1 MREKIDCFLPCT
13 DLASVEKTLLQL
25 RHSKTTQHI
34 SLIVTE
40 EFARNNDIPDYCD
53 TIVSDTP
60 FSSQVIREIAARASA
75 EYVLLYTKTSPLDL
89 SLYALER
96 FIQCATEADAGLVYS
111 DYYSMR
117 GGVKTKAP
125 VIDYQEGSL
134 RDNFNFGP
142 LMIFDAQLVRE
153 YGEKNENTCYRYSA
167 LYDLRLF
174 VSRSARIFHL
184 CEYLYTDVETDLRES
199 GVKQFD
205 YVNPSNQE
213 VQKEMETVV
222 TAHLDKVGA
231 LIEQDTLQ
239 EPDFNEQL
247 FACEASV
254 IIPVRNRAKTI
265 ADAVKSALSQKAP
278 FDYNVI
284 VVDNHSDDGT
294 TEILDAIKDERLVH
308 IIPGRDDL
316 GIGGC
321 WNLAVNDDRCG
332 RFAVQLDSDDL
343 YSSTSTLRTIVSA
356 FYKQKAAMVIG
367 AYRMCDFHLNTLAPG
382 LIAHTE
388 WTDENGR
395 NNALRINGF
404 GAPRAFFTPIA
415 RQIKFPNTSYGED
428 YAMALAFSRS
438 YRVGRIFDE
447 LYLCR
452 RWEGNSDA
460 SLSVEK
466 DNANNF
472 YKDSI
477 RTMEL
482 NARKQLNAGRKEF
495 LYSSSL
501 QRFFNRQMEKW
512 DEARQNFRNLQDV
525 STREISMGDNTFKLQ
540 YNPLRIVS
548 SGAKVDKASIAA
560 RKCFLCKANRPEN
573 QISNMIDSKYEM
585 LVNPFPI
592 LPRHFTIPALKHQ
605 PQSIYKNYNEI
616 HRILDKYED
625 LFVFY
630 NGPQCGASAPDHLHF
645 QAGTADVIPIRNG
658 WQRFSR
664 SLDVIY
670 QLAEGEDIS
679 ILNEYPVK
687 AFVIRSKS
695 ESADVAMFRT
705 LYEHMPVCECAKEPM
720 MNIVAWR
727 EGGTTITIVFARK
740 KHRPDVYFKE
750 GDERRLISPGAVD
763 MSGLVITPRKCD
775 FDCLT
780 SDEIESIF
788 KEVSLSDDEIED
800 IADKIK
806 EHGIPAADKYNAGIG
821 KEPEVSVGIVS
832 GEKISFSL
840 NEPYIAKGE
849 KITGAQEV
857 EFSEGAI
864 LWNGNSYREL
874 TFTPCGDGSSFSLHD
889 VTIGKEFHWERK
901 ETQVFRGVLKLVVEA
916 DKICAINKLPVE
928 QYLKSVISS
937 EMNSASSPEFLKAH
951 AVISRSWL
959 LAQMQRRRCQQNGSN
974 GFFSFV
980 KTENMF
986 IKWYDRDDHT
996 IFDVCA
1002 DDHCQRYQGI
1012 TRMENS
1018 HVADAVDDTR
1028 GQILMYDGDICDA
1041 RFSKCCGGITEE
1053 FGYCWEDKDVPYLKS
1068 MRDDEQAEAVD
1079 LMSEDEFDRWI
1090 RTSPDAFCNTKDE
1103 KILSQVLNDY
1113 DQETTDFY
1121 RWHVDYTQEEISRL
1135 LSDNLNIDFGDIMEL
1150 KPIERGKSGRISK
1163 LTIVGSK
1170 RTFTI
1175 GKELEIR
1182 RALSTTHLYSS
1193 AFVVDVEDVSN
1204 GVPGK
1209 FKLTGAGWGHGVGL
1223 CQIGAAV
1230 MGEKG
1235 YKYDDILLHYY
1246 NEAEIKKIY

>member
-1 MREKIDCFLPCT
+1 MREKIDCFLPCM
-13 DLASVEKTLLQL
+13 DLKSIDKTLTQL
-25 RHSKTTQHI
+25 KDSKTIQHI
-34 SLIVTE
+34 SLIVTS
-40 EFARNNDIPDYCD
+40 EFADNNDIPDYCD
-53 TIVSDTP
+53 VIVTDNLYSP
-60 FSSQVIREIAARASA
+60 EVLREIDSRTDA
-75 EYVLLYTKTSPLDL
+75 EYVMLYKKTSPLDL
-89 SLYALER
+89 SLFALER
-96 FIQCATEADAGLVYS
+96 FLQCATETNAGMVYS
-111 DYYSMR
+111 DYYSLR
-117 GGVKTKAP
+117 DGVKVKNP

-142 LMIFDAQLVRE
+142 LVLFDSQLLHE
-153 YGEKNENTCYRYSA
+153 YVEQNEAANYCYSYSA
-167 LYDLRLF
+167 YYSLRLF
-174 VSRSARIFHL
+174 ISRNGRIFHIG
-184 CEYLYTDVETDLRES
+184 EYLYTDIETDLRSS
-199 GVKQFD
+199 GERQFD
-205 YVNPSNQE
+205 YVNPQNQE
-213 VQKEMETVV
+213 VQKEMERVV
-222 TAHLDKVGA
+222 TAHLAKVGA
-231 LIEQDTLQ
+231 LIDMDTLQ
-239 EPDFNEQL
+239 TPDFNEQN

-254 IIPVRNRAKTI
+254 IIPVRNRAKTV
-265 ADAVKSALSQKAP
+265 ADAVNSALQQKTP
-278 FDYNVI
+278 FDFNVI
-284 VVDNHSDDGT
+284 VVDNHSTDGT
-294 TEILDAIKDERLVH
+294 TEILDAIKDERLIH
-308 IIPGRDDL
+308 IIPERDDL

-343 YSSTSTLRTIVSA
+343 YSSPATLRTIVAA

-367 AYRMCDFHLNTLAPG
+367 AYRMCDFKLNTLPPG

-388 WTDENGR
+388 WTEENGR

-428 YAMALAFSRS
+428 YALALAFSRS
-438 YRVGRIFDE
+438 YRVGRIYDE

-460 SLSVEK
+460 SLSIEK
-466 DNANNF
+466 ENANNF

-482 NARKQLNAGRKEF
+482 NARKQLNAGRKE
-495 LYSSSL
+495 LMYNSSL

-525 STREISMGDNTFKLQ
+525 STRDVSMGDNTFKLQ

-560 RKCFLCKANRPEN
+560 RKCFLCKDNRPEN
-573 QISNMIDSKYEM
+573 QISKMMGDKYEM

-592 LPRHFTIPALKHQ
+592 LPKHFTIPALRHQ
-605 PQSIYKNYNEI
+605 PQSIYKNYSEI

-645 QAGTADVIPIRNG
+645 QAGTADVIPIRKA
-658 WQRFSR
+658 WPRICR
-664 SLDVIY
+664 SIDVIY
-670 QLAEGEDIS
+670 QLADGEDIS
-679 ILNEYPVK
+679 VINDYPVK
-687 AFVIRSKS
+687 AFVIRSLS
-695 ESADVAMFRT
+695 ENTDRVMFRT
-705 LYEHMPVCECAKEPM
+705 LYKHLPVNEGAPEPM

-727 EGGTTITIVFARK
+727 EGKTTVTIVFARK

-750 GDERRLISPGAVD
+750 GDERMLISPGAVD

-775 FDCLT
+775 FERLDSAQL
-780 SDEIESIF
+780 ESIF
-788 KEVSLSDDEIED
+788 KEVSLSDEEID
-800 IADKIK
+800 AIANKIK
-806 EHGIPAADKYNAGIG
+806 EHGIRVEDKYKEGIG
-821 KEPEVSVGIVS
+821 KEPDVSVGIVS

-840 NEPYIAKGE
+840 NTPYTAKGE
-849 KITGAQEV
+849 KITGEQTV
-857 EFSEGAI
+857 ELHEGAI

-874 TFTPCGDGSSFSLHD
+874 TFIPNDEKASFSLSD

-901 ETQVFRGVLKLVVEA
+901 ERQVFRGRLKLVVEA
-916 DKICAINKLPVE
+916 DKICAINILPVE
-928 QYLKSVISS
+928 SYLVSVISS

-959 LAQMQRRRCQQNGSN
+959 LAQMKRRLNQQNGSN
-974 GFFSFV
+974 GFFSFI
-980 KTENMF
+980 KTEDTF

-1012 TRMENS
+1012 TRAQNQ
-1018 HVADAVDDTR
+1018 HVMQAVKSTR
-1028 GQILMYDGDICDA
+1028 GQILTYDGDICDA

-1053 FGYCWEDKDVPYLKS
+1053 FGYCWENKDVPYLKS
-1068 MRDDEQAEAVD
+1068 RRDDEGDKTPNLSTE
-1079 LMSEDEFDRWI
+1079 EDFDKWI
-1090 RTSPDAFCNTKDE
+1090 RTSPESFCNTHDKH
-1103 KILSQVLNDY
+1103 ILSQVLNDY
-1113 DQETTDFY
+1113 DQETEDFY
-1121 RWHVDYTQEEISRL
+1121 RWHVEYTNEELSVL
-1135 LSDNLNIDFGDIMEL
+1135 LKEKLNIDFGEIQEL
-1150 KPIERGKSGRISK
+1150 RPVERGRSGRISK
-1163 LTIVGSK
+1163 LTIVGTK

-1182 RALSTTHLYSS
+1182 RALSKTHLYSS
-1193 AFVVDVEDVSN
+1193 AFVVDKTAE
-1204 GVPGK
+1204 G
-1209 FKLTGAGWGHGVGL
+1209 FRLTGAGWGHGVGL

-1235 YKYDDILLHYY
+1235 YKYDEILLHYY
-1246 NEAEIKKIY
+1246 NDAEIKTIY

>member
-13 DLASVEKTLLQL
+13 DLKSVDKTLIQL
-25 RHSKTTQHI
+25 RDSKTTQHI

-40 EFARNNDIPDYCD
+40 EFAQNNDIPDFCD
-53 TIVSDTP
+53 IIVSDTP
-60 FSSQVIREIAARASA
+60 FSSQVLRQVASRADA

-96 FIQCATEADAGLVYS
+96 FLQCATETNAGMVYS
-111 DYYSMR
+111 DYYSVR
-117 GGVKTKAP
+117 DGVKTKSP

-142 LMIFDAQLVRE
+142 LIVADSQLLHE
-153 YGEKNENTCYRYSA
+153 YAEQNENASYRYSA

-174 VSRSARIFHL
+174 ISRNARIFHL
-184 CEYLYTDVETDLRES
+184 GEYLYTDVETDLRES

-231 LIEQDTLQ
+231 LIDRDSLLV
-239 EPDFNEQL
+239 PDFNEQE
-247 FACEASV
+247 FPCEASV

-265 ADAVKSALSQKAP
+265 ADAVKSALAQKAS
-278 FDYNVI
+278 FSYNVI

-294 TEILDAIKDERLVH
+294 TEILSSIKDDRLVH

-343 YSSTSTLRTIVSA
+343 YSSPSTLRTIVAA
-356 FYKQKAAMVIG
+356 FYKNKAAMVIG
-367 AYRMCDFHLNTLAPG
+367 AYRMCDFALNTLPPG

-495 LYSSSL
+495 MYNSSL

-573 QISNMIDSKYEM
+573 QISKMIDSRYEM

-592 LPRHFTIPALKHQ
+592 LPKHFTIPALKHQ
-605 PQSIYKNYNEI
+605 PQSILKNYNEI

-645 QAGTADVIPIRNG
+645 QAGTADVIPIRQG

-670 QLAEGEDIS
+670 QLADGEDIS

-687 AFVIRSKS
+687 AFVIRSRS
-695 ESADVAMFRT
+695 ESSDVAMFRT
-705 LYEHMPVCECAKEPM
+705 LYEHMPICECAKEPM

-727 EGGTTITIVFARK
+727 EGKTTVTIVFARK
-740 KHRPDVYFKE
+740 KHRPDVYYKE

-775 FDCLT
+775 FDSLT
-780 SDEIESIF
+780 SDDIESIF
-788 KEVSLSDDEIED
+788 REVSLSDDEIAG
-800 IADKIK
+800 IAEKIK
-806 EHGIPAADKYNAGIG
+806 EHGIPAEDKYNAGVG
-821 KEPEVSVGIVS
+821 EEPDVAVGIVS

-840 NEPYIAKGE
+840 NDAYTAKGE
-849 KITGAQEV
+849 KITGNQEV
-857 EFSEGAI
+857 ELSEGAI
-864 LWNGNSYREL
+864 LWNGNSYRML
-874 TFTPCGDGSSFSLHD
+874 TFMPCGESSSFSLHD

-916 DKICAINKLPVE
+916 DKICAINILPVE
-928 QYLKSVISS
+928 KYLMSVISS

-959 LAQMQRRRCQQNGSN
+959 LAQMHRRRCQQNGSN
-974 GFFSFV
+974 GFFSFI
-980 KTENMF
+980 KNEDMF

-1012 TRMENS
+1012 TRMANS
-1018 HVADAVDDTR
+1018 HVVDAVNDTR
-1028 GQILMYDGDICDA
+1028 GQILMYEGDICDA

-1053 FGYCWEDKDVPYLKS
+1053 FGYCWENRDVPYLKS
-1068 MRDDEQAEAVD
+1068 IRDDKEAAPVD
-1079 LMSEDEFDRWI
+1079 LMSEDQFDRWI
-1090 RTSPDAFCNTKDE
+1090 RTSPDAFCNTTDP

-1121 RWHVDYTQEEISRL
+1121 RWHVSYTQSEIASL
-1135 LSDNLNIDFGDIMEL
+1135 LSKNVGIDFGDIIEL
-1150 KPIERGKSGRISK
+1150 KPIERGKSGRISR
-1163 LTIVGSK
+1163 LTIVGTK

-1193 AFVVDVEDVSN
+1193 AFVVDYEDVSD
-1204 GVPGK
+1204 GIPGT
-1209 FKLTGAGWGHGVGL
+1209 FRLTGAGWGHGVGL

-1230 MGEKG
+1230 MGEEG
-1235 YKYDDILLHYY
+1235 YKYNEILLRYY